1 MFLSNHQQ
9 NAFSKYFGM
18 GLCIWFTSIQVY
30 KLNSYLFN
38 RLFYTNNTNKT
49 NKTNYTNK
57 KKISINENFNQV
69 YLINTTT
76 SISEE
81 CKTCIPFLFNKT
93 IYNIDDL
100 YKY

>member
-30 KLNSYLFN
+30 KLNSYLFIKPI
-38 RLFYTNNTNKT
+38 TPI
-49 NKTNYTNK
+49 K
-57 KKISINENFNQV
+57 KVSINENFNQV

>member
-1 MFLSNHQQ
+1 
-9 NAFSKYFGM
+9 M

-30 KLNSYLFN
+30 NLNSYIFN
-38 RLFYTNNTNKT
+38 RLV
-49 NKTNYTNK
+49 YTNK
-57 KKISINENFNQV
+57 HKHNKNNNKRRIVINENFNQV

-100 YKY
+100 YNY

>member
-1 MFLSNHQQ
+1 
-9 NAFSKYFGM
+9 M

-38 RLFYTNNTNKT
+38 RLFFTNNTNKT
-49 NKTNYTNK
+49 NKK
-57 KKISINENFNQV
+57 RISINENFNQV

-93 IYNIDDL
+93 IYNMDDL